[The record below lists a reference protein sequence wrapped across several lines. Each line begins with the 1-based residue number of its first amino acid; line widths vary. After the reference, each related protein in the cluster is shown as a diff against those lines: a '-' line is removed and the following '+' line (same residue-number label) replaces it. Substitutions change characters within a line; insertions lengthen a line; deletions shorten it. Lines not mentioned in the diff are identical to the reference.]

1 MAKIKVGTTLET
13 LKKQK
18 KGLLGDL
25 LLAKLEASK
34 VLIEQQEAVDDGGQP
49 IEPEVTEAGLLEAT
63 LTRDA
68 ILKFLTHK
76 DLNWTIA
83 ELKASLEVEEFETM
97 SPLNAQV
104 STNVN
109 TTVSPGISVMTSGGG
124 GATTSTGAGAGTGA
138 GIVNEPIQLRKD
150 GAKHGG
156 RLKAVGHAYIGEPD
170 IVPNSDTTDSQNDF
184 TKVKLYENKIPKE
197 LL

>member
-1 MAKIKVGTTLET
+1 MAKIRVGTTLDT

-18 KGLLGDL
+18 RGLLGDL
-25 LLAKLEASK
+25 LLAKLESTK
-34 VLIEQQEAVDDGGQP
+34 LLIDQQEAVDSNGQSL
-49 IEPEVTEAGLLEAT
+49 EPQVTEAGLLEAT

-68 ILKFLTHK
+68 IINFLTHR

-104 STNVN
+104 STSVT
-109 TTVSPGISVMTSGGG
+109 TTVAPGIGVATTGGG
-124 GATTSTGAGAGTGA
+124 GATTSTGTGAGTGT
-138 GIVNEPIQLRKD
+138 GIVNEPIQMRKD

-156 RLKAVGHAYIGEPD
+156 RLKAVGHAYVGDPD
-170 IVPNSDTTDSQNDF
+170 IVPNSDTTDSENDF